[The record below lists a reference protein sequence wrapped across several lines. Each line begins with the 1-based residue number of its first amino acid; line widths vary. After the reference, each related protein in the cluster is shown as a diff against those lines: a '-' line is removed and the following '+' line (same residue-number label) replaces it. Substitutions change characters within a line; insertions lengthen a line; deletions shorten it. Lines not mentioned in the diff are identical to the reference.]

1 MAEVVVIEFDAPQ
14 AVRIYNEV
22 NKIIGWEG
30 VPGSEAW
37 PTGMISH
44 MAGEAGDKLIVVEE
58 WESQAH
64 QEKFMATVL
73 VPAFKEANVPQP
85 KRVEWFK
92 SVMNVHR

>member
-1 MAEVVVIEFDAPQ
+1 MAEVVVIEFDARQ
-14 AVRIYNEV
+14 AVRIYNDV

-30 VPGSEAW
+30 ALNSEAW
-37 PTGMISH
+37 PNGMISH
-44 MAGEAGDKLIVVEE
+44 IAGEAGDKLIVVEE

-64 QEKFMATVL
+64 QEEFMATTL

-85 KRVEWFK
+85 SRVEWFK